1 MNLIQNFRAYSTLS
15 SLPLSLF
22 ENLKQ
27 YSCQDENCLYRCLIV
42 SIELPLLLRSLCLS
56 LRLIFLSL
64 CLSVIVKL
72 LLAVGDSAED
82 SCGQESMGDWNGCLA
97 AERE

>member
-1 MNLIQNFRAYSTLS
+1 MLNSVHRASSSLTLS
-15 SLPLSLF
+15 LSLSPTRLS
-22 ENLKQ
+22 E
-27 YSCQDENCLYRCLIV
+27 S
-42 SIELPLLLRSLCLS
+42 LS
-56 LRLIFLSL
+56 LSA
-64 CLSVIVKL
+64 IVKL